1 MRYAIIYINLTTL
14 LLANQANPTMSL
26 CIFDLDN
33 TLLNGDSDYLWGEF
47 LVEQGIVDADVYERK
62 NQEFYDQYKQGTLDI
77 YEFLEFSLQP
87 LSQHSTLQLQEWRE
101 QFMREKI
108 EPIILDK
115 GLELIAKHRSEGY
128 TLMIITATNAFVTRP
143 IADALGIEL
152 LLATEP
158 AMIDNQYNGKVEGIP
173 CFQDGKVIR
182 LEQWLEANQ
191 QNLDDSWFY
200 SDSHNDVPLLQ
211 QVSNAVAVDPDDAL
225 RDYAQTQQWP
235 VISLRDDG

>member
-1 MRYAIIYINLTTL
+1 
-14 LLANQANPTMSL
+14 MSL

-33 TLLNGDSDYLWGEF
+33 TLLNGDSDYLWGQF

-87 LSQHSTLQLQEWRE
+87 LSQHPIQQLLEWRE

-115 GLELIAKHRSEGY
+115 GRELIAKHRSEGY

-158 AMIDNQYNGKVEGIP
+158 EMIDNQYSGKVEGIP

-182 LEQWLEANQ
+182 LEQWLETNQ
-191 QNLDDSWFY
+191 NNLDDSWFY
-200 SDSHNDVPLLQ
+200 SDSHNDIPLLQ
-211 QVSNAVAVDPDDAL
+211 QVSHAVAVDPDDTL
-225 RDYAQTQQWP
+225 RDYAQTQPWP